1 MKTFQ
6 QHKSAGKKT
15 LTNPEQ
21 KSNGGNGGGGGGH
34 FNNAKLNRHSQ
45 NHRLKG
51 KSLKPQQ
58 STSVHKRDG
67 SANSFGGATATEDSN
82 GGAEKEKD
90 DLRNEYIQF
99 LEVLKGRV
107 VPVISFAVSLR

>member
-15 LTNPEQ
+15 LTNPKQ
-21 KSNGGNGGGGGGH
+21 KSNAGNGGGGGGGH
-34 FNNAKLNRHSQ
+34 FNNVKLNRHSQ

-58 STSVHKRDG
+58 SSSVHKRDG
-67 SANSFGGATATEDSN
+67 ASSSFSGANAAEDSN
-82 GGAEKEKD
+82 GGAEKEKE

-99 LEVLKGRV
+99 LEVPKGRII
-107 VPVISFAVSLR
+107 PVI